1 MRRCLLVLVAAIV
14 VAVAASPAQA
24 TPITSVFAGQTISG
38 NPIPCTTQADG
49 VRVCHGTDNGGG
61 FSDLRLKSFDG
72 TPLEVLVV
80 LPPAPASGTDGKYPF
95 VVQSHGWGVPPGVPT
110 TRSSTDR
117 RPTRGLSRAMR

>member
-49 VRVCHGTDNGGG
+49 VRICHGTDNGGG
-61 FSDLRLKSFDG
+61 SNDLRLKSFEG
-72 TPLEVLVV
+72 TPLEVWVM
-80 LPPAPASGTDGKYPF
+80 LPPAPFLSWRSGLRPSL
-95 VVQSHGWGVPPGVPT
+95 VRVSHPQ
-110 TRSSTDR
+110 R
-117 RPTRGLSRAMR
+117 RRRTSPS